1 MNLMMMIGC
10 GSNGNDIDC
19 IRHISISDVINIIIV
34 IACSFTVLCVKSPA
48 FCFPKTLTGVMLE
61 SGPIL

>member
-1 MNLMMMIGC
+1 MNLMMMIDC

-19 IRHISISDVINIIIV
+19 IRHISISDVKIV

-48 FCFPKTLTGVMLE
+48 FCFPKTLIGVMLE